1 MTSKEEKA
9 ESDIGRMRKRCMIT
23 VHQSKRN
30 KAVKQELLLVEK
42 QEKRMAQAAM
52 KAKPA
57 TWKTALEN
65 KIPQKVYTGLESAF
79 CKGFSLV
86 FQQGRAVIEKGC
98 RKEDIQADY
107 AIQDFAVQLKGSR
120 KELKKLHRQAKQ
132 ADLIN
137 LAVTTVEGI
146 GLGALGI
153 GMPDIVLFL
162 GTLLKGIYETALHYG
177 FDYDSRQ
184 EQLLILKMME
194 VSLSNGADWAGKN
207 SEVDEMLSQKAAEAT
222 DEDFQ
227 SQIKATASAFAVDM
241 LLLKFVQGL
250 PVVGILGGAA
260 NPVYY
265 RKVMNY
271 VQLKYRKRYLLKQ
284 KGGVPFE
291 DALQ

>member
-1 MTSKEEKA
+1 MK
-9 ESDIGRMRKRCMIT
+9 M

-30 KAVKQELLLVEK
+30 KAVNQELLLVEK
-42 QEKRMAQAAM
+42 QKKRMAQAAM
-52 KAKPA
+52 KAQPA
-57 TWKTALEN
+57 AWKTALES

-98 RKEDIQADY
+98 RKEDIQANYD
-107 AIQDFAVQLKGSR
+107 IQDFAVQVKGNR
-120 KELKKLHRQAKQ
+120 KELRKLHRQAKQ
-132 ADLIN
+132 ADLIK
-137 LAVTTVEGI
+137 LVVTTVEGI

-162 GTLLKGIYETALHYG
+162 GTLFKGIYETALHYG
-177 FDYDSRQ
+177 FDYASRQ
-184 EQLLILKMME
+184 EQLLILKMMA
-194 VSLSNGADWAGKN
+194 VSLITGADWASKN
-207 SEVDEMLSQKAAEAT
+207 SEVDEMLYQETAEAT

-250 PVVGILGGAA
+250 PVVGILGGVA

-284 KGGVPFE
+284 RGGVPFE
-291 DALQ
+291 DTLQ

>member
-1 MTSKEEKA
+1 MK
-9 ESDIGRMRKRCMIT
+9 M

-30 KAVKQELLLVEK
+30 KAVNQELLFVEK

-52 KAKPA
+52 KSKPA
-57 TWKTALEN
+57 TWKTALES

-86 FQQGRAVIEKGC
+86 FQQGRAVIEKSC

-107 AIQDFAVQLKGSR
+107 AVQDFAVQVKGSR
-120 KELKKLHRQAKQ
+120 KELRKLHKQAKQ
-132 ADLIN
+132 TDLIN
-137 LAVTTVEGI
+137 LAATTVEGI

-153 GMPDIVLFL
+153 GMPDIVLFF

-177 FDYDSRQ
+177 FNYDSRQ
-184 EQLLILKMME
+184 EQLLILKIME
-194 VSLSNGADWAGKN
+194 VSLITGADWASKN

-222 DEDFQ
+222 DEDLR
-227 SQIKATASAFAVDM
+227 SQIKATASAFAMDM

-260 NPVYY
+260 NPIYY

-271 VQLKYRKRYLLKQ
+271 VQLKYRKRYLLNQ

-291 DALQ
+291 DTLQ

>member
-1 MTSKEEKA
+1 MK
-9 ESDIGRMRKRCMIT
+9 M

-57 TWKTALEN
+57 TWKTALES

-107 AIQDFAVQLKGSR
+107 AIQDFAVQVKGNR
-120 KELKKLHRQAKQ
+120 KELRKLHRKVKQ

-177 FDYDSRQ
+177 FDYASRQ

-194 VSLSNGADWAGKN
+194 VSLITGADWASKN
-207 SEVDEMLSQKAAEAT
+207 SEVDEMLYQETAEAT

-260 NPVYY
+260 NPIYY

-271 VQLKYRKRYLLKQ
+271 VQLKYRKRYLMKQ

-291 DALQ
+291 DTLQ